1 MVVKKSICRPTGWY
15 FLPLRPTLF

>member
-1 MVVKKSICRPTGWY
+1 MDVKKSICRPTGWY